1 MIVDMLIEFGIVITD
16 FTLTEEQLNEMRY
29 EPFIIN
35 AIKEGVL
42 L

>member
-1 MIVDMLIEFGIVITD
+1 MNQVSYDTKGITD